1 MALIH
6 IARDHKPFGTVTE
19 EELREGIVS
28 GKFIAGDLVW
38 REGMDEWKPLGEMAP
53 AWGMETPAQALTPTP
68 PQTPSVPAAQI
79 SPGPESGTEPAWEER
94 ESLGIFVAIS
104 RTVSAVLMRPAET
117 FASMK
122 KTGGFADPLLYF
134 VLISTAT
141 FAINTIYHLLV
152 LRYDPMVAKFIAQ
165 LLPAYSSSQ
174 ITILMLGQV
183 LLSPAFNVL
192 VAFIVSGSTHLCLM
206 MIRGANFPFETTFR
220 FSCYALASISPLML
234 IPVFGPL
241 IWLIWGSYI
250 SIVGLKEA
258 QKISAWKATWGLTLP
273 VLICCGIPLLLI
285 VSGFAMMAAKMGL
298 LQAH

>member
-1 MALIH
+1 
-6 IARDHKPFGTVTE
+6 VT
-19 EELREGIVS
+19 
-28 GKFIAGDLVW
+28 
-38 REGMDEWKPLGEMAP
+38 
-53 AWGMETPAQALTPTP
+53 
-68 PQTPSVPAAQI
+68 
-79 SPGPESGTEPAWEER
+79 
-94 ESLGIFVAIS
+94 AI
-104 RTVSAVLMRPAET
+104 LMRPAET
-117 FASMK
+117 FAAMK
-122 KTGGFADPLLYF
+122 QSGGLANPLLYF
-134 VLISTAT
+134 VLLSTAT
-141 FAINTIYHLLV
+141 FTINTIYHLLV

-165 LLPAYSSSQ
+165 LFPAYSSSQ

-192 VAFIVSGSTHLCLM
+192 IAFIVSGSTHLCLM
-206 MIRGANFPFETTFR
+206 MIRGTNFPFETTFR